1 MKVSNK
7 GSFCLTRVDRYLGR
21 CDYDKE
27 RERER
32 ERERVSKKVTQFNVT
47 L

>member
-32 ERERVSKKVTQFNVT
+32 ERVSKKVTQFNVT